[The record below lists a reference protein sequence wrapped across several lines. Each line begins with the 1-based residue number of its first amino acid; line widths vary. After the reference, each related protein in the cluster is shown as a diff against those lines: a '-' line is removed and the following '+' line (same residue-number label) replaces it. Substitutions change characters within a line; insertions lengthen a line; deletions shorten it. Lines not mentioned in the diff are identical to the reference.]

1 MAQVVII
8 TLGTRGDVVPYASLG
23 AALAATGDRVRIA
36 THRSLRGH
44 VLDAGLDFAALPVD
58 LPTDEP
64 LTSSRFARLLA
75 ARWLDLGLAIAAAAR
90 DADLLLLAPMGWL
103 GYHVAEATGAA
114 CMGAFL
120 QPLEPTRAFP
130 PPLTTTRSLGGWGN
144 LHAAR
149 AFRLLGQV
157 PFARS
162 TAEFRRRLGLPPSS
176 PAAMFHRMDRE
187 CLPVLYGFSS
197 HVVPTPSDWPA
208 HRPMTGYWWPRPEA
222 GLSPR
227 LRDFLDAGEPPVFL
241 GFGSLAA
248 PGVRDVVEQA
258 LARLGRRRV
267 VVQRGAAGLSASRA
281 DVLVV
286 GDEPHAELFP
296 RVSVVV
302 HHAGAGT
309 TAAALRAGVPAVTV
323 PFTAD
328 QPFWAHRIA
337 DLGAGPAPVPRHRLD
352 AVRLAEA
359 IEAAD
364 SYRTGAARVAGR
376 LAAEDG
382 PATAVAQIRRLG
394 RSVR

>member
-1 MAQVVII
+1 MTQVVII

-36 THRSLRGH
+36 THESLRRH
-44 VLDAGLDFAALPVD
+44 VLEAGLDFAALPVD
-58 LPTDEP
+58 LPADEP
-64 LTSSRFARLLA
+64 LTASRLARLLA
-75 ARWLDLGLAIAAAAR
+75 ARWLDLGQAIAAAAR

-114 CMGAFL
+114 SMGAFL
-120 QPLEPTRAFP
+120 QPLEPTTAFP
-130 PPLTTTRSLGGWGN
+130 PPLVTTRSLGGWAN
-144 LHAAR
+144 LHTAR
-149 AFRLLGQV
+149 AFRLLGQA
-157 PFARS
+157 PFARP
-162 TAEFRRRLGLPPSS
+162 TAEFRRRLGLPPLT
-176 PAAMFHRMDRE
+176 PAAMFRRMDRDRW
-187 CLPVLYGFSS
+187 PVLYGFSS
-197 HVVPTPSDWPA
+197 HVVPTPADWPA

-241 GFGSLAA
+241 GFGSMVA
-248 PGVRDVVEQA
+248 PGVPDVVEKA
-258 LARLGRRRV
+258 LARLAPRRI
-267 VVQRGAAGLSASRA
+267 VVQRGAADLSTTRA
-281 DVLVV
+281 GVLVV

-328 QPFWAHRIA
+328 QPFWAHRIT
-337 DLGAGPAPVPRHRLD
+337 DLGAGPAPVPLRRLS
-352 AVRLAEA
+352 AGRLAEA

-364 SYRTGAARVAGR
+364 AYRPGAALVAGR

-382 PATAVAQIRRLG
+382 LAAAVEQVRRLG
-394 RSVR
+394 RSVQ